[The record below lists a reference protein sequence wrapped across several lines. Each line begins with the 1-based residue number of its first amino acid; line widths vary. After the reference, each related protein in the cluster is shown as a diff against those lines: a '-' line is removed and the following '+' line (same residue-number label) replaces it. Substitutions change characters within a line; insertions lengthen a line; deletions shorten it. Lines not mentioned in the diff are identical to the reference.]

1 MRIKRFEASDTY
13 SAMAMVKE
21 ELGEDAVILSTRNL
35 PGTNGSGRGKS
46 RIEVVAAMEYD
57 PDIPLPPPE
66 APDKGTRP
74 PKAVGYGY
82 HSVRQALPKDAP
94 PRPVPGKGSRQT
106 TAKAAAAQPGFES
119 KLSNELA
126 ARALPAEKSTK
137 TGKAHFEAND
147 LRQRFANFL
156 RRQYCA
162 KETLDDRTLPSPATD
177 KAGQKSPRPDPKHV
191 AQWRNKI
198 IDQLQITPL
207 TIGINKAPTVVA
219 LIGPTGVGKTT
230 TAAKIAAWYSIHEG
244 LKVALISMDCYRI
257 GATDQLRTYAKIM
270 RLPCEIALRKKDL
283 QMALLRHQDKDLIIV
298 DTAGKSP
305 YDPNHIQ
312 ELSAWFSLEND
323 IEPYLVLSATCKKE
337 DLQQIISTYEPLRV
351 KGLIL
356 SKLDETRAYAT
367 LCQLL
372 AGAALPISCLCTGQR
387 VPEDFLLASREF
399 LHILFGQGWQAA
411 AGELNTEAQEKW
423 TQ

>member
-1 MRIKRFEASDTY
+1 MRIKRFEASDTH

-35 PGTNGSGRGKS
+35 PGKTGSARGSGP

-57 PDIPLPPPE
+57 PEPEITLPSPE
-66 APDKGTRP
+66 ASGSEGRRP
-74 PKAVGYGY
+74 KTVGYGY
-82 HSVRQALPKDAP
+82 ESVRQAPAKGATRQAQPKQAMP
-94 PRPVPGKGSRQT
+94 QPGFDKKLSAELSRAMPAEKAT
-106 TAKAAAAQPGFES
+106 KAAKAAQI
-119 KLSNELA
+119 
-126 ARALPAEKSTK
+126 
-137 TGKAHFEAND
+137 HFEAND
-147 LRQRFANFL
+147 LRLRFANFL

-162 KETLDDRTLPSPATD
+162 KEELDSRASGQAAGPASRKGD
-177 KAGQKSPRPDPKHV
+177 RPDPKQV
-191 AQWRNKI
+191 AQWRDKI

-207 TIGINKAPTVVA
+207 SIGISKAPTVVA

-244 LKVALISMDCYRI
+244 MKVALLSMDCYRI

-283 QMALLRHQDKDLIIV
+283 QAALMRHQDKDLIII

-305 YDPNHIQ
+305 YDPNHIR
-312 ELSAWFSLEND
+312 ELGEWFSLKSG
-323 IEPYLVLSATCKKE
+323 IEPYLILSATCKKE
-337 DLQQIISTYEPLRV
+337 DLQQILATYEPLRV

-372 AGAALPISCLCTGQR
+372 AGAELPISCLCTGQR
-387 VPEDFLLASREF
+387 VPEDFLLASKEF
-399 LHILFGQGWQAA
+399 LQTLFGQGWQAA
-411 AGELNTEAQEKW
+411 SGELATEAQGKW

>member
-1 MRIKRFEASDTY
+1 MRIKRFEASDTH

-21 ELGEDAVILSTRNL
+21 ELGEDAIILSTRNL
-35 PGTNGSGRGKS
+35 PGRSASSRGGP

-57 PDIPLPPPE
+57 PEPKITLPPPE
-66 APDKGTRP
+66 SPGTEERR

-82 HSVRQALPKDAP
+82 HSVRQAPAQEAPRPAAPKQARPRPDFDCRLSAELSARTLPKEKA
-94 PRPVPGKGSRQT
+94 G
-106 TAKAAAAQPGFES
+106 KAAQV
-119 KLSNELA
+119 
-126 ARALPAEKSTK
+126 
-137 TGKAHFEAND
+137 HFEAND
-147 LRQRFANFL
+147 LRLRFANFL

-162 KETLDDRTLPSPATD
+162 KEELENRDSAHPPREA
-177 KAGQKSPRPDPKHV
+177 AQKSARPDPKQV
-191 AQWRNKI
+191 AKWRDKI

-207 TIGINKAPTVVA
+207 RIGISKAPTVVA

-244 LKVALISMDCYRI
+244 MRVALLSMDCYRI

-283 QMALLRHQDKDLIIV
+283 QAALVRHQDKDLIII

-305 YDPNHIQ
+305 YDPNHIR
-312 ELSAWFSLEND
+312 ELSEWFSLKNG
-323 IEPYLVLSATCKKE
+323 IEPYLVLSATSKKE
-337 DLQQIISTYEPLRV
+337 DLQQILSTYEPLRV

-356 SKLDETRAYAT
+356 SKLDETRAYAS

-399 LHILFGQGWQAA
+399 LQTLFGQGWQAA
-411 AGELNTEAQEKW
+411 AGELAAESQGRW

>member
-35 PGTNGSGRGKS
+35 PGKSGSARGGP

-57 PDIPLPPPE
+57 PEPEITLPPQESPGKDS
-66 APDKGTRP
+66 PR
-74 PKAVGYGY
+74 PKAAGYGY
-82 HSVRQALPKDAP
+82 HSVRQAPAKTAARQGAPKQAL
-94 PRPVPGKGSRQT
+94 PRPGFDSSLSAELSARTLPADKG
-106 TAKAAAAQPGFES
+106 AKAAA
-119 KLSNELA
+119 KV
-126 ARALPAEKSTK
+126 
-137 TGKAHFEAND
+137 HFEAND
-147 LRQRFANFL
+147 LRLRFANFL

-162 KETLDDRTLPSPATD
+162 KEELESRSSDQALGDAAT
-177 KAGQKSPRPDPKHV
+177 KGGRPDPKQV
-191 AQWRNKI
+191 AQWRDKI

-207 TIGINKAPTVVA
+207 AIGISKAPTVVA

-244 LKVALISMDCYRI
+244 LKVALLSMDCYRI

-283 QMALLRHQDKDLIIV
+283 QLALLRHQDKDLIII

-305 YDPNHIQ
+305 YDPNHIR
-312 ELSAWFSLEND
+312 ELSEWFSLRNG

-337 DLQQIISTYEPLRV
+337 DLQQILVTYKPLRV

-399 LHILFGQGWQAA
+399 LQTLFGQGWQAA
-411 AGELNTEAQEKW
+411 AGDLATEAQGKW

>member
-35 PGTNGSGRGKS
+35 PGKSGSSRGGP

-57 PDIPLPPPE
+57 PEPEITVPPPE
-66 APDKGTRP
+66 SPGTKGLRP
-74 PKAVGYGY
+74 KTVGYGY
-82 HSVRQALPKDAP
+82 QSVRQAP
-94 PRPVPGKGSRQT
+94 P
-106 TAKAAAAQPGFES
+106 KAAAPRQTAAKPAMPKPGFDNR
-119 KLSNELA
+119 LSAELS
-126 ARALPAEKSTK
+126 ARALPAEKTA
-137 TGKAHFEAND
+137 KAAKMHFESND
-147 LRQRFANFL
+147 LRLRFANFL

-162 KETLDDRTLPSPATD
+162 KEELENRAIS
-177 KAGQKSPRPDPKHV
+177 GQGADAAAKTARPDPKQV
-191 AQWRNKI
+191 AQWRDKI

-207 TIGINKAPTVVA
+207 AIGISKAPTVVA

-244 LKVALISMDCYRI
+244 MKVALLSMDCYRI

-283 QMALLRHQDKDLIIV
+283 QTALLRHQDKDLIII

-305 YDPNHIQ
+305 YDPNHIR
-312 ELSAWFSLEND
+312 ELAEWFSLKTG

-337 DLQQIISTYEPLRV
+337 DLQQILAIYEPLRV

-399 LHILFGQGWQAA
+399 LQTLFGQGWQAA
-411 AGELNTEAQEKW
+411 VGELATEAQDRW

>member
-35 PGTNGSGRGKS
+35 PGKSGSSRGGP

-57 PDIPLPPPE
+57 PEPEITVPPPE
-66 APDKGTRP
+66 APGTETRRP
-74 PKAVGYGY
+74 KTVGYGY
-82 HSVRQALPKDAP
+82 QSVRQAQPKAAP
-94 PRPVPGKGSRQT
+94 LRE
-106 TAKAAAAQPGFES
+106 TAKPAFDG
-119 KLSNELA
+119 KLSAALS
-126 ARALPAEKSTK
+126 ARALPAEK
-137 TGKAHFEAND
+137 GAAKAAKAAQVHFESND
-147 LRQRFANFL
+147 LRLRFTNFL

-162 KETLDDRTLPSPATD
+162 KEELEDRAVSGPAPG
-177 KAGQKSPRPDPKHV
+177 KAARKNARPDPKQV
-191 AQWRNKI
+191 AQWRDKI

-207 TIGINKAPTVVA
+207 SIGISKAPTVVA

-244 LKVALISMDCYRI
+244 MKVALLSMDCYRI

-283 QMALLRHQDKDLIIV
+283 QAALLRHQDKDLIII

-305 YDPNHIQ
+305 YDPNHIR
-312 ELSAWFSLEND
+312 ELGEWFSLKSG

-337 DLQQIISTYEPLRV
+337 DLQQILTTYEPLRV

-372 AGAALPISCLCTGQR
+372 AGTPLPISCLCTGQR

-399 LHILFGQGWQAA
+399 LQTLFGQGWQAA
-411 AGELNTEAQEKW
+411 AGELASEAQDRW

>member
-35 PGTNGSGRGKS
+35 PGKSGSARGGP
-46 RIEVVAAMEYD
+46 RIEIVAAMEYD
-57 PDIPLPPPE
+57 PEPEIALPPQESPGKE
-66 APDKGTRP
+66 GRQ
-74 PKAVGYGY
+74 PKSVGYGY
-82 HSVRQALPKDAP
+82 HSVRQTQPKPATRQPAQKQTDP
-94 PRPVPGKGSRQT
+94 QSGFNSRLSAELSART
-106 TAKAAAAQPGFES
+106 IPAGKAA
-119 KLSNELA
+119 
-126 ARALPAEKSTK
+126 KSGTVQ
-137 TGKAHFEAND
+137 FEAND
-147 LRQRFANFL
+147 LRLRFANFL

-162 KETLDDRTLPSPATD
+162 KEELENRSTSAQTTGESGRKNA
-177 KAGQKSPRPDPKHV
+177 RPDPKQV
-191 AQWRNKI
+191 AQWRDKI
-198 IDQLQITPL
+198 IDQLQIAPL
-207 TIGINKAPTVVA
+207 SIGISKAPTVVA
-219 LIGPTGVGKTT
+219 MIGPTGVGKTT

-244 LKVALISMDCYRI
+244 MKVALLSMDCYRI

-283 QMALLRHQDKDLIIV
+283 QAALHRHQDKDLIII

-305 YDPNHIQ
+305 YDPNHIR
-312 ELSAWFSLEND
+312 ELGEWFSLKSG
-323 IEPYLVLSATCKKE
+323 IEPYLILSATCKKE
-337 DLQQIISTYEPLRV
+337 DLQQILTTYEPLRV

-372 AGAALPISCLCTGQR
+372 AGTALPISCLCTGQR

-399 LHILFGQGWQAA
+399 LQTLFGQGWQAA
-411 AGELNTEAQEKW
+411 AGELATEAQCKW

>member
-21 ELGEDAVILSTRNL
+21 ELGEDAVILSTRSL
-35 PGTNGSGRGKS
+35 PGKSGSAGGKAM
-46 RIEVVAAMEYD
+46 IEVVAAIEYD
-57 PDIPLPPPE
+57 PEITMPPPE
-66 APDKGTRP
+66 APDKGTRR
-74 PKAVGYGY
+74 PKAAGYGY
-82 HSVRQALPKDAP
+82 HSVRQASPKDT
-94 PRPVPGKGSRQT
+94 PRQAAGRTAASRIMT
-106 TAKAAAAQPGFES
+106 QPGFEG
-119 KLSNELA
+119 KLSAELA
-126 ARALPAEKSTK
+126 ARILPADKENT
-137 TGKAHFEAND
+137 TGKAGKVTFEAND
-147 LRQRFANFL
+147 LRLRFANFL

-162 KETLDDRTLPSPATD
+162 KEELENRAIPGSTPDEAERKNA
-177 KAGQKSPRPDPKHV
+177 RPDPKQV
-191 AQWRNKI
+191 AQWRDKI

-207 TIGINKAPTVVA
+207 AIGINKAPTVVA
-219 LIGPTGVGKTT
+219 MIGPTGVGKTT

-244 LKVALISMDCYRI
+244 LQVALLSMDCYRI

-283 QMALLRHQDKDLIIV
+283 QGALLRHQDKDLIII

-305 YDPNHIQ
+305 YDPNHIR
-312 ELSAWFSLEND
+312 ELSEWFSLENM
-323 IEPYLVLSATCKKE
+323 IEPYLVLSATSKKE
-337 DLQQIISTYEPLRV
+337 DLQQILTTYEPLRV

-372 AGAALPISCLCTGQR
+372 AGGALPISCLCTGQR

-399 LHILFGQGWQAA
+399 LQILFGQGWQAA
-411 AGELNTEAQEKW
+411 AGELATESQGKWAQ
-423 TQ
+423 

>member
-35 PGTNGSGRGKS
+35 PGKSGSARGGP

-57 PDIPLPPPE
+57 PEPEITLPPPE
-66 APDKGTRP
+66 SPGKESPR

-82 HSVRQALPKDAP
+82 QSVRQAPAKTAARQGASKQAL
-94 PRPVPGKGSRQT
+94 PRP
-106 TAKAAAAQPGFES
+106 GFDS
-119 KLSNELA
+119 SLSAELSH
-126 ARALPAEKSTK
+126 ALPADKGAK
-137 TGKAHFEAND
+137 GAAKIHFEAND
-147 LRQRFANFL
+147 LRLRFANFL

-162 KETLDDRTLPSPATD
+162 KEELESRSSDQALGEAAT
-177 KAGQKSPRPDPKHV
+177 KGGRPDPKQV
-191 AQWRNKI
+191 AQWRDKI

-207 TIGINKAPTVVA
+207 AIGISKAPTVVA

-244 LKVALISMDCYRI
+244 LKVALLSMDCYRI

-283 QMALLRHQDKDLIIV
+283 QLALLRHQDKDLIII

-305 YDPNHIQ
+305 YDPNHIR
-312 ELSAWFSLEND
+312 ELSEWFSLKNG

-337 DLQQIISTYEPLRV
+337 DLQQILVTYKPLRV

-399 LHILFGQGWQAA
+399 LQTLFGQGWQAA
-411 AGELNTEAQEKW
+411 AGDLATEAQGKW

>member
-35 PGTNGSGRGKS
+35 PGKSGSSRGGGP

-57 PDIPLPPPE
+57 PEPEITLPPPE
-66 APDKGTRP
+66 APGTEGRRP
-74 PKAVGYGY
+74 KTVGYGY
-82 HSVRQALPKDAP
+82 QSVRQTQPKTATRPTAP
-94 PRPVPGKGSRQT
+94 KPATP
-106 TAKAAAAQPGFES
+106 QPGFDS
-119 KLSNELA
+119 KLSAELS
-126 ARALPAEKSTK
+126 ARTLPAEKI
-137 TGKAHFEAND
+137 GKATKAAQVHFEAND
-147 LRQRFANFL
+147 LRLRFANFL

-162 KETLDDRTLPSPATD
+162 KEELDSRTTSTGKTA
-177 KAGQKSPRPDPKHV
+177 QKNGRPDPKQV
-191 AQWRNKI
+191 AKWRDKI

-207 TIGINKAPTVVA
+207 SIGISKAPTVVA

-230 TAAKIAAWYSIHEG
+230 TAAKIAAWSSIHEG
-244 LKVALISMDCYRI
+244 MKVALLSMDCYRI

-283 QMALLRHQDKDLIIV
+283 QMALLRHQDKDLIII

-305 YDPNHIQ
+305 YDPNHIR
-312 ELSAWFSLEND
+312 ELGEWFSLKSG
-323 IEPYLVLSATCKKE
+323 IEPYLILSATCKKE
-337 DLQQIISTYEPLRV
+337 DLQQILTTYEPLRI

-372 AGAALPISCLCTGQR
+372 AGTALPISCLCTGQR

-399 LHILFGQGWQAA
+399 LQTLFGQGWQAA
-411 AGELNTEAQEKW
+411 AGELATEAQCTW

>member
-1 MRIKRFEASDTY
+1 MRIKRFEASDTH

-21 ELGEDAVILSTRNL
+21 ELGEDAIILSTRNL
-35 PGTNGSGRGKS
+35 PGRSASSRGGP

-57 PDIPLPPPE
+57 PEPEITLPPPE
-66 APDKGTRP
+66 SPGTEERR

-82 HSVRQALPKDAP
+82 HSVRQAPAKDAP
-94 PRPVPGKGSRQT
+94 RSAAPKQARPRPDFDGRLSAELSARTLPKEKAGK
-106 TAKAAAAQPGFES
+106 TAQV
-119 KLSNELA
+119 
-126 ARALPAEKSTK
+126 
-137 TGKAHFEAND
+137 HFEAND
-147 LRQRFANFL
+147 LRLRFANFL

-162 KETLDDRTLPSPATD
+162 KEELENRDSAHPPREA
-177 KAGQKSPRPDPKHV
+177 AQKSARPDPKQV
-191 AQWRNKI
+191 AKWRDKI

-207 TIGINKAPTVVA
+207 RIGISKAPTVVA

-244 LKVALISMDCYRI
+244 MRVALLSMDCYRI

-283 QMALLRHQDKDLIIV
+283 QAALIRHQDKDLIII

-305 YDPNHIQ
+305 YDPNHIR
-312 ELSAWFSLEND
+312 ELSEWFSLKNG
-323 IEPYLVLSATCKKE
+323 IEPYLVLSATSKKE
-337 DLQQIISTYEPLRV
+337 DLQQILSTYEPLQV

-356 SKLDETRAYAT
+356 SKLDETRAYAS

-399 LHILFGQGWQAA
+399 LQTLFGQGWQAA
-411 AGELNTEAQEKW
+411 AGELATESQGRW

>member
-35 PGTNGSGRGKS
+35 PGKSGSSRGGP

-57 PDIPLPPPE
+57 PEPEITVPPPE
-66 APDKGTRP
+66 APGTETRRP
-74 PKAVGYGY
+74 KTVGYGY
-82 HSVRQALPKDAP
+82 QAVRQAQP
-94 PRPVPGKGSRQT
+94 
-106 TAKAAAAQPGFES
+106 KAAPRRETANPAFDGR
-119 KLSNELA
+119 LSAELS
-126 ARALPAEKSTK
+126 ARALPAEKAAA
-137 TGKAHFEAND
+137 KAAKAAQVQFESND
-147 LRQRFANFL
+147 LRLRFTNFL

-162 KETLDDRTLPSPATD
+162 KEELEDRAVPGPAPG
-177 KAGQKSPRPDPKHV
+177 KAARKNGRPDPKQV
-191 AQWRNKI
+191 AQWRDKI

-207 TIGINKAPTVVA
+207 SIGISKAPTVVA

-244 LKVALISMDCYRI
+244 MKVALLSMDCYRI

-283 QMALLRHQDKDLIIV
+283 QAALIRHQDKDLIII

-305 YDPNHIQ
+305 YDPNHIR
-312 ELSAWFSLEND
+312 ELGEWFSLKSG

-337 DLQQIISTYEPLRV
+337 DLQQILTTYEPLRV

-372 AGAALPISCLCTGQR
+372 AGTPLPISCLCTGQR

-399 LHILFGQGWQAA
+399 LQTLFGQGWQAA
-411 AGELNTEAQEKW
+411 AGELATEAQDRW

>member
-35 PGTNGSGRGKS
+35 PGKSGSSRGGP

-57 PDIPLPPPE
+57 PEPEITLPPPE
-66 APDKGTRP
+66 ATGTEGRRP
-74 PKAVGYGY
+74 KTVGYGY
-82 HSVRQALPKDAP
+82 QSVRQTPPKGAP
-94 PRPVPGKGSRQT
+94 RQ
-106 TAKAAAAQPGFES
+106 AAAKPAMEQPGFDS
-119 KLSNELA
+119 RLSAELS
-126 ARALPAEKSTK
+126 ARTLPAEKA
-137 TGKAHFEAND
+137 GKAAKAAQVHFEAND
-147 LRQRFANFL
+147 LRLRFANFL

-162 KETLDDRTLPSPATD
+162 KEELDGRATSTG
-177 KAGQKSPRPDPKHV
+177 KTAQKNGRPDPKQV
-191 AQWRNKI
+191 AKWRDKI

-207 TIGINKAPTVVA
+207 SIGISKAPTVVA

-244 LKVALISMDCYRI
+244 MKVALLSMDCYRI

-283 QMALLRHQDKDLIIV
+283 QTALLRHQDKDLIII

-305 YDPNHIQ
+305 YDPNHIR
-312 ELSAWFSLEND
+312 ELGEWFSLKSG
-323 IEPYLVLSATCKKE
+323 IEPYLILSATCKKE
-337 DLQQIISTYEPLRV
+337 DLQQILTTYEPLKI

-372 AGAALPISCLCTGQR
+372 AGTALPISCLCTGQR

-399 LHILFGQGWQAA
+399 LQTLFGQGWQAA
-411 AGELNTEAQEKW
+411 AGELATEAQCTW

>member
-35 PGTNGSGRGKS
+35 PGKSGSARGGP
-46 RIEVVAAMEYD
+46 RIEIVAAMEYD
-57 PDIPLPPPE
+57 PEPEITLPPQESPGKE
-66 APDKGTRP
+66 GRQ
-74 PKAVGYGY
+74 PKSVGYGY
-82 HSVRQALPKDAP
+82 HSVRQTQP
-94 PRPVPGKGSRQT
+94 
-106 TAKAAAAQPGFES
+106 KAATRQPAQKQSAPQPGFNS
-119 KLSNELA
+119 RLSAELST
-126 ARALPAEKSTK
+126 RTIPA
-137 TGKAHFEAND
+137 GKAAKSATVQFEAND
-147 LRQRFANFL
+147 LRLRFANFL

-162 KETLDDRTLPSPATD
+162 KEELENRTTS
-177 KAGQKSPRPDPKHV
+177 GQTTGESGRKNARPDPKQV
-191 AQWRNKI
+191 AQWRDKI
-198 IDQLQITPL
+198 IDQLQIAPL
-207 TIGINKAPTVVA
+207 SIGISKAPTVVA

-244 LKVALISMDCYRI
+244 MKVALLSMDCYRI

-283 QMALLRHQDKDLIIV
+283 QAALLRHQDKDLIII

-305 YDPNHIQ
+305 YDPNHIR
-312 ELSAWFSLEND
+312 ELGEWFSLKSG
-323 IEPYLVLSATCKKE
+323 IEPYLILSATCKKE
-337 DLQQIISTYEPLRV
+337 DLQQILTTYEPLRV

-372 AGAALPISCLCTGQR
+372 AGTALPISCLCTGQR

-399 LHILFGQGWQAA
+399 LQTLFGQGWQAA
-411 AGELNTEAQEKW
+411 AGELATEAQCKW

>member
-1 MRIKRFEASDTY
+1 MRIKRFEASDTH

-35 PGTNGSGRGKS
+35 PGKSGSSRGGP

-57 PDIPLPPPE
+57 PEPEITVPPPE
-66 APDKGTRP
+66 APGMEGRRP
-74 PKAVGYGY
+74 KTVGYGY
-82 HSVRQALPKDAP
+82 QSVRQAQPKESPRREAP
-94 PRPVPGKGSRQT
+94 KPAFG
-106 TAKAAAAQPGFES
+106 S
-119 KLSNELA
+119 KLSAELS
-126 ARALPAEKSTK
+126 ARALPAEKAA
-137 TGKAHFEAND
+137 KAAKAAQVHFESND
-147 LRQRFANFL
+147 LRLRFTNFL

-162 KETLDDRTLPSPATD
+162 KEELEGRAVSGPATGEAAR
-177 KAGQKSPRPDPKHV
+177 KNGRPDPKQV
-191 AQWRNKI
+191 AQWRDKI

-207 TIGINKAPTVVA
+207 SIGISKAPTVVA

-244 LKVALISMDCYRI
+244 MKVALLSMDCYRI

-283 QMALLRHQDKDLIIV
+283 QTALLRHQDKDLIII

-305 YDPNHIQ
+305 YDPNHIR
-312 ELSAWFSLEND
+312 ELGEWFSLKSG

-337 DLQQIISTYEPLRV
+337 DLQQILTTYEPLRV

-372 AGAALPISCLCTGQR
+372 AGTPLPISCLCTGQR

-399 LHILFGQGWQAA
+399 LQTLFGQGWQAA
-411 AGELNTEAQEKW
+411 AGELATESQDRW

>member
-1 MRIKRFEASDTY
+1 MRIKRFEASDTH

-35 PGTNGSGRGKS
+35 PGKSGANRGGP

-57 PDIPLPPPE
+57 PEPEITLPPPE
-66 APDKGTRP
+66 ATGTEGRR

-82 HSVRQALPKDAP
+82 QSVRQAPAKTA
-94 PRPVPGKGSRQT
+94 PRP
-106 TAKAAAAQPGFES
+106 TAPKQADFDS
-119 KLSNELA
+119 KLAAELS
-126 ARALPAEKSTK
+126 RALPADKGAK
-137 TGKAHFEAND
+137 GAKAAQVHFEAND
-147 LRQRFANFL
+147 LRLRFANFL

-162 KETLDDRTLPSPATD
+162 KEELDSRASGETAKKTN
-177 KAGQKSPRPDPKHV
+177 RPDPKQV
-191 AQWRNKI
+191 AQWRDKI

-207 TIGINKAPTVVA
+207 SIGISKAPTVVA

-244 LKVALISMDCYRI
+244 MKVALLSMDCYRI

-270 RLPCEIALRKKDL
+270 RLPCEIALRKRDL
-283 QMALLRHQDKDLIIV
+283 QAALVRHQDKDLIII

-305 YDPNHIQ
+305 YDPNHIR
-312 ELSAWFSLEND
+312 ELSEWFSLKNGID
-323 IEPYLVLSATCKKE
+323 PYLVLNATCKKE
-337 DLQQIISTYEPLRV
+337 DLQQILATYEPLRI
-351 KGLIL
+351 KGLVL
-356 SKLDETRAYAT
+356 AKLDETRAYAT

-399 LHILFGQGWQAA
+399 LQTLFGQGWQAA
-411 AGELNTEAQEKW
+411 AGELATEAQDRW

>member
-35 PGTNGSGRGKS
+35 PGKNVATGGKA
-46 RIEVVAAMEYD
+46 RIEIVAAMEYE
-57 PDIPLPPPE
+57 PDIILPFPE
-66 APDKGTRP
+66 TPTEERQ
-74 PKAVGYGY
+74 PKTVGYGY
-82 HSVRQALPKDAP
+82 QSIRQAPAKTISASVKP
-94 PRPVPGKGSRQT
+94 PPDFKG
-106 TAKAAAAQPGFES
+106 
-119 KLSNELA
+119 KLSAELA
-126 ARALPAEKSTK
+126 GRTQPAEKTTK
-137 TGKAHFEAND
+137 AANIHFEAND
-147 LRQRFANFL
+147 LRLRFANFL
-156 RRQYCA
+156 KRQYCA
-162 KETLDDRTLPSPATD
+162 SEALENRADSGLNTKNGTT
-177 KAGQKSPRPDPKHV
+177 AGKGPRPDPQQV
-191 AQWRNKI
+191 AQWRDKI
-198 IDQLQITPL
+198 IDKLQIIPL
-207 TIGINKAPTVVA
+207 TIGINKAPTVIA

-244 LKVALISMDCYRI
+244 RKVALLSMDCYRI

-283 QMALLRHQDKDLIIV
+283 RMALLRHQDKELIII

-305 YDPNHIQ
+305 YDPNHIK
-312 ELSAWFSLEND
+312 ELGEWFSRENGID
-323 IEPYLVLSATCKKE
+323 PYLVLSATCKKE
-337 DLQQIISTYEPLRV
+337 DLQQILAIYEPLRI

-372 AGAALPISCLCTGQR
+372 AGTTLPISCLCTGQR

-399 LHILFGQGWQAA
+399 LQTLFGQGWQAA
-411 AGELNTEAQEKW
+411 AGELATESQGRW

>member
-35 PGTNGSGRGKS
+35 PGKSGSARGGPM
-46 RIEVVAAMEYD
+46 IEVVAAMEYD
-57 PDIPLPPPE
+57 PEPEITLPPPE
-66 APDKGTRP
+66 APGTEGRRP
-74 PKAVGYGY
+74 KTVGYGY
-82 HSVRQALPKDAP
+82 QSVRQTPSRAATRQAAPK
-94 PRPVPGKGSRQT
+94 S
-106 TAKAAAAQPGFES
+106 TASQPGFDS
-119 KLSNELA
+119 RLSAELA
-126 ARALPAEKSTK
+126 ARTLPAEKADK
-137 TGKAHFEAND
+137 GAKAAKVHFESND
-147 LRQRFANFL
+147 LRLRFANFL

-162 KETLDDRTLPSPATD
+162 KEELEGRATG
-177 KAGQKSPRPDPKHV
+177 KAAQKSGRPDPKQV
-191 AQWRNKI
+191 AQWRDKI

-207 TIGINKAPTVVA
+207 SIGISKAPTVVA

-244 LKVALISMDCYRI
+244 MKVALLSMDCYRI

-270 RLPCEIALRKKDL
+270 RLPCEIALRKRDL
-283 QMALLRHQDKDLIIV
+283 QAALLRHQDKDLIII

-305 YDPNHIQ
+305 YDPNHIR
-312 ELSAWFSLEND
+312 ELSEWFSLKSG

-337 DLQQIISTYEPLRV
+337 DLQQILTTYEPLRV

-399 LHILFGQGWQAA
+399 LQTLFGQGWQAA
-411 AGELNTEAQEKW
+411 AGELATEAQDRW

>member
-1 MRIKRFEASDTY
+1 MRIKRFEASDTH

-35 PGTNGSGRGKS
+35 PGKSGANRGGP

-57 PDIPLPPPE
+57 PEPEITLPPPE
-66 APDKGTRP
+66 APGTEGRRP
-74 PKAVGYGY
+74 KTVGYGY
-82 HSVRQALPKDAP
+82 QAVRQAQPKVATRQAAAKTTRQQSGFDSRLSAELSARILPTEKA
-94 PRPVPGKGSRQT
+94 
-106 TAKAAAAQPGFES
+106 AKAAKAAQVHFES
-119 KLSNELA
+119 
-126 ARALPAEKSTK
+126 
-137 TGKAHFEAND
+137 ND
-147 LRQRFANFL
+147 LRLRFANFL

-162 KETLDDRTLPSPATD
+162 KEELEGRASGQVTD
-177 KAGQKSPRPDPKHV
+177 KTAQKSARPDPKQV
-191 AQWRNKI
+191 AQWRDKI

-207 TIGINKAPTVVA
+207 SIGISKAPTVVA

-244 LKVALISMDCYRI
+244 MKVALLSMDCYRI

-270 RLPCEIALRKKDL
+270 RLPCEIALRKRDL
-283 QMALLRHQDKDLIIV
+283 QMALLRHQDKDLIII

-305 YDPNHIQ
+305 YDPNHIR
-312 ELSAWFSLEND
+312 ELGEWFSLKNG

-337 DLQQIISTYEPLRV
+337 DLQQILTTYEPLRI

-372 AGAALPISCLCTGQR
+372 AGTALPISCLCTGQR

-399 LHILFGQGWQAA
+399 LQTLFGQGWQAA
-411 AGELNTEAQEKW
+411 AGELATEAQDRW

>member
-35 PGTNGSGRGKS
+35 PGKSGSSRGGP

-57 PDIPLPPPE
+57 PEPEITLPPPE
-66 APDKGTRP
+66 APGTEGRRP
-74 PKAVGYGY
+74 KTVGYGY
-82 HSVRQALPKDAP
+82 QSVRQAQPK
-94 PRPVPGKGSRQT
+94 T
-106 TAKAAAAQPGFES
+106 TARQAASKQAMPQPGFDS
-119 KLSNELA
+119 RLSAELA
-126 ARALPAEKSTK
+126 VRTLPAD
-137 TGKAHFEAND
+137 KAAKIHFEAND
-147 LRQRFANFL
+147 LRLRFANFL

-162 KETLDDRTLPSPATD
+162 KEELESRASGQA
-177 KAGQKSPRPDPKHV
+177 AGAAAQKGGRPDPKQV
-191 AQWRNKI
+191 AQWRDKI

-207 TIGINKAPTVVA
+207 AIGVSKAPTVVA

-244 LKVALISMDCYRI
+244 MKVALLSMDCYRI

-283 QMALLRHQDKDLIIV
+283 QMALLRHQDKDLIII

-305 YDPNHIQ
+305 YDPNHIR
-312 ELSAWFSLEND
+312 ELGEWFSLKNG
-323 IEPYLVLSATCKKE
+323 IEPYLVLSATSKKE
-337 DLQQIISTYEPLRV
+337 DLQQILATYEPLRI
-351 KGLIL
+351 KGLVL

-372 AGAALPISCLCTGQR
+372 AGTALPISCLCTGQR

-399 LHILFGQGWQAA
+399 LQTLFGQGWQAA
-411 AGELNTEAQEKW
+411 AGELAAEAQDRW

>member
-35 PGTNGSGRGKS
+35 PGKSGSSRGGP

-57 PDIPLPPPE
+57 PEPEITLPPPE
-66 APDKGTRP
+66 ATGTEGRRP
-74 PKAVGYGY
+74 KTVGYGY
-82 HSVRQALPKDAP
+82 QSVRQTPPKGAP
-94 PRPVPGKGSRQT
+94 RQ
-106 TAKAAAAQPGFES
+106 AAAKPAMEQPGFDS
-119 KLSNELA
+119 RLSAELS
-126 ARALPAEKSTK
+126 ARTLPAEKA
-137 TGKAHFEAND
+137 GKAAKAAQVHFEAND
-147 LRQRFANFL
+147 LRLRFANFL

-162 KETLDDRTLPSPATD
+162 KEELDGRATSTG
-177 KAGQKSPRPDPKHV
+177 KTAQKNGRPDPKQV
-191 AQWRNKI
+191 AKWRDKI

-207 TIGINKAPTVVA
+207 SIGISKAPTVVA

-244 LKVALISMDCYRI
+244 MKVALLSMDCYRI

-283 QMALLRHQDKDLIIV
+283 QTALLRHQDKDLIII

-305 YDPNHIQ
+305 YDPNHIR
-312 ELSAWFSLEND
+312 ELGEWFSLKSG
-323 IEPYLVLSATCKKE
+323 IEPYLILSATCKKE
-337 DLQQIISTYEPLRV
+337 DLQQILTTYEPLKI

-372 AGAALPISCLCTGQR
+372 AGTARPISCLCTGQR

-399 LHILFGQGWQAA
+399 LQTLFGQGWQAA
-411 AGELNTEAQEKW
+411 AGELATEAQCTW

>member
-1 MRIKRFEASDTY
+1 MRIKRFEASDTH

-35 PGTNGSGRGKS
+35 PGKSGSSRGGGP

-57 PDIPLPPPE
+57 PEPEITVPPPE
-66 APDKGTRP
+66 APGTEGRRP
-74 PKAVGYGY
+74 KTVGYGY
-82 HSVRQALPKDAP
+82 QSVRQAQPKSATRPAASKSTTSQPGFDSRLSAELSARTLPVEKA
-94 PRPVPGKGSRQT
+94 
-106 TAKAAAAQPGFES
+106 AKAAQVHFES
-119 KLSNELA
+119 
-126 ARALPAEKSTK
+126 
-137 TGKAHFEAND
+137 ND
-147 LRQRFANFL
+147 LRLRFANFL

-162 KETLDDRTLPSPATD
+162 KEELEGRASGQATG
-177 KAGQKSPRPDPKHV
+177 AAAQKSGRPDPKQV
-191 AQWRNKI
+191 AQWRDKI

-207 TIGINKAPTVVA
+207 SIGISKAPTVVA

-244 LKVALISMDCYRI
+244 MKVALLSMDCYRI

-270 RLPCEIALRKKDL
+270 RLPCEIALRKRDL
-283 QMALLRHQDKDLIIV
+283 QAALLRHQDKDLIII

-305 YDPNHIQ
+305 YDPNHIRDLG
-312 ELSAWFSLEND
+312 EWFSLKSG

-337 DLQQIISTYEPLRV
+337 DLQQILTTYEPLRV

-399 LHILFGQGWQAA
+399 LQTLFGQGWQAA
-411 AGELNTEAQEKW
+411 AGELATEAQDRW

>member
-1 MRIKRFEASDTY
+1 MRIKRFEASDTC

-35 PGTNGSGRGKS
+35 PGRNGATGGKA
-46 RIEVVAAMEYD
+46 RIEIVAAMEYD
-57 PDIPLPPPE
+57 PEITLPLPE
-66 APDKGTRP
+66 TSAQEDRQ
-74 PKAVGYGY
+74 PKTVGYGY
-82 HSVRQALPKDAP
+82 QSIRQSSPKVTAP
-94 PRPVPGKGSRQT
+94 SPLSASGAPQSGFKDRLSAELADRTRTEEKAEHA
-106 TAKAAAAQPGFES
+106 AKAA
-119 KLSNELA
+119 KI
-126 ARALPAEKSTK
+126 
-137 TGKAHFEAND
+137 HFEAND
-147 LRQRFANFL
+147 LRLRFANFL
-156 RRQYCA
+156 KRQYCA
-162 KETLDDRTLPSPATD
+162 SAELASQGKSARDKDETTTE
-177 KAGQKSPRPDPKHV
+177 KSARPDPKQV
-191 AQWRNKI
+191 AQWRDKI

-207 TIGINKAPTVVA
+207 AIGINKAPTVVA
-219 LIGPTGVGKTT
+219 MVGPTGVGKTT

-244 LKVALISMDCYRI
+244 MKVVLISMDCYRI

-283 QMALLRHQDKDLIIV
+283 QLALLRHQDKDLIII

-305 YDPNHIQ
+305 YDQNHLK
-312 ELSAWFSLEND
+312 ELGEWFALGNVID
-323 IEPYLVLSATCKKE
+323 PYLVLSATCKKE
-337 DLQQIISTYEPLRV
+337 DLQQIIVTYESLQI

-372 AGAALPISCLCTGQR
+372 AGTKLPISCLCTGQR

-399 LHILFGQGWQAA
+399 LQTLFGQGWQAA
-411 AGELNTEAQEKW
+411 AGELATASQGRW